1 MIFWSYINVYFHIT
15 FVCECAKFLSICM
28 DHWSMHAMLGGFVE
42 NDLYFCIHIY
52 KKNDE
57 YLKCQ

>member
-15 FVCECAKFLSICM
+15 FVCECAKFL

-52 KKNDE
+52 KKMMNI
-57 YLKCQ
+57 